1 MTYFEILKKIK
12 SLGSKKAIKGMAR
25 FGIRPKTKVCGVSMT
40 DLRALAKNI
49 EKNHALALRLWNSGV
64 HEAQILASIVD
75 KIEKVTE
82 KQIDQWIKDFDSWDV
97 CDQVCMNLF
106 WRTPMAF
113 RKAIEWS
120 KREREFEKR
129 AGFAMMAVL
138 AWKDKKALDAKFKK
152 FLPLIKKYAMDERN
166 FVKKAV
172 NWALR
177 QIGKR
182 NAALNNSAIKIAK
195 EILKI
200 DSKSARWIASDAIKE
215 LESAVIQKKLE
226 E

>member
-1 MTYFEILKKIK
+1 MTYFEILKKLK
-12 SLGSKKAIKGMAR
+12 SSGSKKAIEGMAR
-25 FGIRPKTKVCGVSMT
+25 FGIRPKTKVYGVSMA

-49 EKNHALALRLWNSGV
+49 KANHSLALKLWKSGV
-64 HEAQILASIVD
+64 HEARILASIADEV
-75 KIEKVTE
+75 EKVTE
-82 KQIDQWIKDFDSWDV
+82 KQMDQWIKLFDSWDV
-97 CDQVCMNLF
+97 CDEVCMNLF

-152 FLPLIKKYAMDERN
+152 FFPLIKKESTDERN
-166 FVKKAV
+166 FVKKSV

-182 NAALNNSAIKIAK
+182 NAALNESAIKTAR

-200 DSKSARWIASDAIKE
+200 NSKGARWIASDAIKE
-215 LESAVIQKKLE
+215 LESAAVRKRLV
-226 E
+226 

>member
-1 MTYFEILKKIK
+1 MTYFEILKKLK
-12 SLGSKKAIKGMAR
+12 SLVSKKAIEGMAR

-82 KQIDQWIKDFDSWDV
+82 KQMDQWIKLFDSWDV
-97 CDQVCMNLF
+97 CDEVCMNLF

-129 AGFAMMAVL
+129 AGFALMAVL
-138 AWKDKKALDAKFKK
+138 AVKDKNASDAKFKK
-152 FLPLIKKYAMDERN
+152 FFPLIKKESTDERN
-166 FVKKAV
+166 FVKKSV

-182 NAALNNSAIKIAK
+182 NAALNKSAIKTAK

-215 LESAVIQKKLE
+215 LESAAVRKRLA
-226 E
+226 

>member
-1 MTYFEILKKIK
+1 
-12 SLGSKKAIKGMAR
+12 MAR

-49 EKNHALALRLWNSGV
+49 EKNHALALRLWKSGV
-64 HEAQILASIVD
+64 HEARILASIADEV
-75 KIEKVTE
+75 EKVTE
-82 KQIDQWIKDFDSWDV
+82 KQMDQWVKDFDSWDV
-97 CDQVCMNLF
+97 CDEVCMNLF
-106 WRTPMAF
+106 WQAPFAY
-113 RKAIEWS
+113 RKATEWS
-120 KREREFEKR
+120 ERKNEFEKR

-138 AWKDKKALDAKFKK
+138 AAKDKSAPNAKFKK
-152 FLPLIKKYAMDERN
+152 FFPLIKKESTDERN

-182 NAALNNSAIKIAK
+182 NAKLNELAIKTAK

-200 DSKSARWIASDAIKE
+200 NSKSARWIASDAIKE
-215 LESAVIQKKLE
+215 LESAAVQKRLA
-226 E
+226 

>member
-1 MTYFEILKKIK
+1 MIYSEILKRLK
-12 SLGSKKAIKGMAR
+12 SLGSKKAIEGMAR
-25 FGIRPKTKVCGVSMT
+25 FGIRPKTKVYGVSMA

-49 EKNHALALRLWNSGV
+49 KANHSLALKLWKSGV
-64 HEAQILASIVD
+64 HEARILASIADEV
-75 KIEKVTE
+75 EKVTE
-82 KQIDQWIKDFDSWDV
+82 KQTDQWIKDFDSWDV
-97 CDQVCMNLF
+97 CDEVCMNLF

-138 AWKDKKALDAKFKK
+138 AVKDKNASDAKFKK
-152 FLPLIKKYAMDERN
+152 FFPLIKKESADERN
-166 FVKKAV
+166 FVKKSV

-182 NAALNNSAIKIAK
+182 NAALNESAIKTAR

-200 DSKSARWIASDAIKE
+200 NSKGARWIASDAIKE
-215 LESAVIQKKLE
+215 LESAAVRKRLV
-226 E
+226 

>member
-1 MTYFEILKKIK
+1 MTYFEILKKLK
-12 SLGSKKAIKGMAR
+12 SLGSKKAIEGMAR
-25 FGIRPKTKVCGVSMT
+25 FGIRPKTKVYGASMA
-40 DLRALAKNI
+40 DLRIMAKKI
-49 EKNHALALRLWNSGV
+49 EKSHALALRLWNSGV

-82 KQIDQWIKDFDSWDV
+82 KQMDQWVKDFDSWDV
-97 CDQVCMNLF
+97 CDEVCMNLF
-106 WRTPMAF
+106 WQTPSAYK
-113 RKAIEWS
+113 KAVEWS

-152 FLPLIKKYAMDERN
+152 FFPLIKKESTDERN
-166 FVKKAV
+166 FVKKSV

-182 NAALNNSAIKIAK
+182 NAKLNELAIKTAK

-200 DSKSARWIASDAIKE
+200 NSKSARWIARDALKE
-215 LESAVIQKKLE
+215 LTKKKFN
-226 E
+226 

>member
-1 MTYFEILKKIK
+1 MTYFEILKKLK
-12 SLGSKKAIKGMAR
+12 SSGSKKAIEGMAR

-49 EKNHALALRLWNSGV
+49 EKNHALALRLWKSGV
-64 HEAQILASIVD
+64 HEARILASIADEV
-75 KIEKVTE
+75 EKVTE
-82 KQIDQWIKDFDSWDV
+82 KQTDQWIKDFDSWDV
-97 CDQVCMNLF
+97 CDEVCMNLF

-129 AGFAMMAVL
+129 AGFALMAVL
-138 AWKDKKALDAKFKK
+138 AWKDKNSSDAKFKK
-152 FLPLIKKYAMDERN
+152 FFPLIKKESIDERN
-166 FVKKAV
+166 FVRKSV

-182 NAALNNSAIKIAK
+182 NAKLKELAIKTAK

-200 DSKSARWIASDAIKE
+200 DSKSARWIARDALKE
-215 LESAVIQKKLE
+215 LTKKKFN
-226 E
+226 

>member
-1 MTYFEILKKIK
+1 MTYFEILKKLK
-12 SLGSKKAIKGMAR
+12 SSGSKKAIEGMAR
-25 FGIRPKTKVCGVSMT
+25 FGIRPKTKVYGVSMA
-40 DLRALAKNI
+40 DLRIMAKRI
-49 EKNHALALRLWNSGV
+49 EKSHALALRLWNSGV

-129 AGFAMMAVL
+129 AGFALMAVL
-138 AWKDKKALDAKFKK
+138 AVKDKNASDAKFKK
-152 FLPLIKKYAMDERN
+152 FFPLIKKESTDERN
-166 FVKKAV
+166 FVKKSV

-182 NAALNNSAIKIAK
+182 NAKLKELAIKTAK

-200 DSKSARWIASDAIKE
+200 DSKSARWIASDTIKE
-215 LESAVIQKKLE
+215 LESAAVRKKLA
-226 E
+226 